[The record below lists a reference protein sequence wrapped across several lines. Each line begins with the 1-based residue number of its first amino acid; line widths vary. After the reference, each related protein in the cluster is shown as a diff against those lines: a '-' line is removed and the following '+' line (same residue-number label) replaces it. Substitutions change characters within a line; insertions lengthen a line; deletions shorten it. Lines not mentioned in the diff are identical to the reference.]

1 MKILF
6 FKEGRKMFSKRKKI
20 FVLVSMVLLL
30 VVTGFLNVYFNK
42 TDSGSLSK
50 VGYRAMREG
59 TLKPFYTINEV
70 VIKP

>member
-1 MKILF
+1 
-6 FKEGRKMFSKRKKI
+6 
-20 FVLVSMVLLL
+20 VAD
-30 VVTGFLNVYFNK
+30 TYDFNK
-42 TDSGSLSK
+42 TDNGSLSK